1 MAAYDRNSVQDF
13 DLDRELRRLTRAL
26 TASIRDKKQK
36 SEVAREYEDHIYDAM
51 QNYML
56 GGMREEEAF
65 RAARDDLGDIDE
77 IAVMLG
83 DIHNQDKIPAE
94 VRRENILR
102 WSIIGVVSVTLYGLL
117 LWAWDIFVLQMTI
130 LIVGIILAVNLIIL
144 SSAYHKRRRAMKS
157 IRKYAK
163 ENGYRMQANRTVYT
177 SILYAADKPSVILE
191 NDTQYIKVRFLATL
205 HKNRVLHFLGRN
217 AYLVTHTYGNALLAR
232 SLCHP
237 IWMYLRP
244 YNIRPA
250 SRSGIVMMTADYEEN
265 AYALPTLERRHD
277 PRDKEV
283 HEVLIFNPA
292 PMRAFYREG
301 TTEVELLGGEQKDGV
316 WLHDIVS
323 FGTMLRK
330 LKGDL

>member
-13 DLDRELRRLTRAL
+13 ELDREVRRLTRAL

-56 GGMREEEAF
+56 GGMTEEDAF
-65 RAARDDLGDIDE
+65 SEVCEDLGDIDE
-77 IAVMLG
+77 IAATLG
-83 DIHNQDKIPAE
+83 DVHNQDKIPAD

-102 WSIIGVVSVTLYGLL
+102 WSIIGVVGVTLYGLL

-144 SSAYHKRRRAMKS
+144 SSAYHKRRRAMKTV
-157 IRKYAK
+157 RRYAK
-163 ENGYRMQANRTVYT
+163 ENGYQIQANRTVYT
-177 SILYAADKPSVILE
+177 SILYAADQPSVILE

-217 AYLVTHTYGNALLAR
+217 VYTTGAKLGALMITVPFNVGFQ
-232 SLCHP
+232 STM
-237 IWMYLRP
+237 WMRFIP
-244 YNIRPA
+244 WKRVVEI
-250 SRSGIVMMTADYEEN
+250 SEELPVD
-265 AYALPTLERRHD
+265 AVALPTLERRHD
-277 PRDKEV
+277 PLEKEV

-323 FGTMLRK
+323 FGTMLRRLRK
-330 LKGDL
+330 S

>member
-1 MAAYDRNSVQDF
+1 MSNDF
-13 DLDRELRRLTRAL
+13 DLDRQIKKMSAQLTKD
-26 TASIRDKKQK
+26 IRSK
-36 SEVAREYEDHIYDAM
+36 SEKSAVAREYEDHIYDAM
-51 QNYML
+51 QSYML
-56 GGMREEEAF
+56 GGMREEAAF
-65 RAARDDLGDIDE
+65 RAACDDLGDIDE

-83 DIHNQDKIPAE
+83 DIHNQDNIPE
-94 VRRENILR
+94 DVRRENILR
-102 WSIIGVVSVTLYGLL
+102 WSIIGIVGVTLYGLL

-130 LIVGIILAVNLIIL
+130 LIVGIILAVNIIIL
-144 SSAYHKRRRAMKS
+144 SLAYHKRRRAMKS

-163 ENGYRMQANRTVYT
+163 ENGFRIQANRTVYT

-217 AYLVTHTYGNALLAR
+217 VYTMSARVGMLAISTPFGVGFHAPPWR
-232 SLCHP
+232 RFLP
-237 IWMYLRP
+237 WAGRTLEI
-244 YNIRPA
+244 A
-250 SRSGIVMMTADYEEN
+250 EEY
-265 AYALPTLERRHD
+265 AVDAIALPTLERRHD

-316 WLHDIVS
+316 WLHDIIS
-323 FGTMLRK
+323 FGTMLGK
-330 LKGDL
+330 LQK

>member
-1 MAAYDRNSVQDF
+1 MSNCF
-13 DLDRELRRLTRAL
+13 DLDREIKKLIAQLTKD
-26 TASIRDKKQK
+26 IRSK
-36 SEVAREYEDHIYDAM
+36 SEKSAVAREYEDHIHDAM

-65 RAARDDLGDIDE
+65 RAACDDLGDIEE
-77 IAVMLG
+77 ISGLLG
-83 DIHNQDKIPAE
+83 DVHNQDKIPAD
-94 VRRENILR
+94 VRREIMIKRTIL
-102 WSIIGVVSVTLYGLL
+102 GVVFGALYLFLL
-117 LWAWDIFVLQMTI
+117 IVWDIFVVQMTV
-130 LIVGIILAVNLIIL
+130 LIVGLVLAINLWILL
-144 SSAYHKRRRAMKS
+144 SACHKRRRAMKS

-163 ENGYRMQANRTVYT
+163 ENGYRMQVNSTVYT
-177 SILYAADKPSVILE
+177 SIWRAADKPSVILE

-244 YNIRPA
+244 YNIIPA

-277 PRDKEV
+277 PRDKEI

-323 FGTMLRK
+323 FGTMLRN
-330 LKGDL
+330 LKGDF

>member
-13 DLDRELRRLTRAL
+13 DLDREVRRLTRAL

-56 GGMREEEAF
+56 GGMTEEDAF
-65 RAARDDLGDIDE
+65 SEVCEDLGDIDE
-77 IAVMLG
+77 IAATLG
-83 DIHNQDKIPAE
+83 DVHNQDKIPAD

-102 WSIIGVVSVTLYGLL
+102 WSIIGVVGVTLYGLL

-130 LIVGIILAVNLIIL
+130 LIVGIILAVNFIIL
-144 SSAYHKRRRAMKS
+144 SLAYHKRRRAMKS
-157 IRKYAK
+157 IRRYAK
-163 ENGYRMQANRTVYT
+163 ENGFRIQANRTVYT

-217 AYLVTHTYGNALLAR
+217 VYTTGAKIGALLITVPFNLGFQ
-232 SLCHP
+232 STM
-237 IWMYLRP
+237 WMRFIP
-244 YNIRPA
+244 WKRVVEISDEFPVDA
-250 SRSGIVMMTADYEEN
+250 I
-265 AYALPTLERRHD
+265 ALPTLERRHD
-277 PRDKEV
+277 PLEKEV

>member
-1 MAAYDRNSVQDF
+1 MSNDF
-13 DLDRELRRLTRAL
+13 DLDRQIKKMTAQLTKD
-26 TASIRDKKQK
+26 IRQK
-36 SEVAREYEDHIYDAM
+36 SEKAAVAREYEDHIYDAM

-56 GGMREEEAF
+56 GGMTEEDAF
-65 RAARDDLGDIDE
+65 SEVCEDLGDIDE
-77 IAVMLG
+77 IAATLG
-83 DIHNQDKIPAE
+83 DVHNQDKIPAD

-130 LIVGIILAVNLIIL
+130 LIVSIILAVNLIIL
-144 SSAYHKRRRAMKS
+144 SSAYHKRRRAMKTV
-157 IRKYAK
+157 RRYAK
-163 ENGYRMQANRTVYT
+163 ENGYRIQANRTVYT

-217 AYLVTHTYGNALLAR
+217 VYTTGAKLGALMITVPFNVGFQ
-232 SLCHP
+232 STM
-237 IWMYLRP
+237 WMRFIP
-244 YNIRPA
+244 WKRVVEI
-250 SRSGIVMMTADYEEN
+250 SEELPVD
-265 AYALPTLERRHD
+265 AVALPTLERGHD
-277 PRDKEV
+277 PLEKEV

-323 FGTMLRK
+323 FGTMLRRMRES
-330 LKGDL
+330 

>member
-1 MAAYDRNSVQDF
+1 MTEHNF
-13 DLDRELRRLTRAL
+13 NLDRELRRLTARL
-26 TASIRDKKQK
+26 TKDIRSK
-36 SEVAREYEDHIYDAM
+36 SEKTAVAREYEDHIYDAM

-65 RAARDDLGDIDE
+65 AAAVEDLGDIEE
-77 IAVMLG
+77 IAVFLS
-83 DIHNQDKIPAE
+83 DVHNQNKIPAE

-102 WSIIGVVSVTLYGLL
+102 WSIIGIVGVTLYGLL

-144 SSAYHKRRRAMKS
+144 SLAYHKRRRAMKS
-157 IRKYAK
+157 IRRYAK
-163 ENGYRMQANRTVYT
+163 ENGFWIQANRTVYT

-205 HKNRVLHFLGRN
+205 HKNRILHFLGRN
-217 AYLVTHTYGNALLAR
+217 VYTTSARIGMLAIATPFGVGFHAPPWR
-232 SLCHP
+232 RFLP
-237 IWMYLRP
+237 W
-244 YNIRPA
+244 
-250 SRSGIVMMTADYEEN
+250 SGRTLEIAEEY
-265 AYALPTLERRHD
+265 AVDAIALPTLERRHD
-277 PRDKEV
+277 PLEKEV

-323 FGTMLRK
+323 FGTMLKRMGR
-330 LKGDL
+330 L

>member
-13 DLDRELRRLTRAL
+13 ELDREVRRLTRAL

-56 GGMREEEAF
+56 GGMTEEDAF
-65 RAARDDLGDIDE
+65 SEVCEGLGDIDE
-77 IAVMLG
+77 IAATLG
-83 DIHNQDKIPAE
+83 DVHNQDKIPAD

-130 LIVGIILAVNLIIL
+130 LIVGIILAVNFIIL
-144 SSAYHKRRRAMKS
+144 SLAYHKRRRAMKS
-157 IRKYAK
+157 ICRYAK
-163 ENGYRMQANRTVYT
+163 ENGFRIQANRTVYT

-205 HKNRVLHFLGRN
+205 HKNRILHFLGRN
-217 AYLVTHTYGNALLAR
+217 VYTTGAKIGALLITVPFNLGFQ
-232 SLCHP
+232 STM
-237 IWMYLRP
+237 WMRFIP
-244 YNIRPA
+244 WKRVVEISDDFPVDA
-250 SRSGIVMMTADYEEN
+250 I
-265 AYALPTLERRHD
+265 ALPTLERRHD
-277 PRDKEV
+277 PLEKEV

>member
-36 SEVAREYEDHIYDAM
+36 NEVAGEYEDHICDAM

-65 RAARDDLGDIDE
+65 AAACEDLGDIDE
-77 IAVMLG
+77 IAATLG
-83 DIHNQDKIPAE
+83 DVHNQDKIPAD

-130 LIVGIILAVNLIIL
+130 LIVGIILAVNFIIL
-144 SSAYHKRRRAMKS
+144 SLAYHKRRRAMKS
-157 IRKYAK
+157 ICRYAK
-163 ENGYRMQANRTVYT
+163 ENGFRIQANRTVYT

-217 AYLVTHTYGNALLAR
+217 VYTTGAKIGALLITVPFNLGFQ
-232 SLCHP
+232 STM
-237 IWMYLRP
+237 WMRFIP
-244 YNIRPA
+244 WKRVVEISDDFPVDA
-250 SRSGIVMMTADYEEN
+250 I
-265 AYALPTLERRHD
+265 ALPTLERRHD
-277 PRDKEV
+277 PLEKEV

-330 LKGDL
+330 LKGDF

>member
-13 DLDRELRRLTRAL
+13 DLDREVRRLTRAL

-56 GGMREEEAF
+56 GGMTEEDAF
-65 RAARDDLGDIDE
+65 SEVCEDLGDIDE
-77 IAVMLG
+77 IAAMLS

-94 VRRENILR
+94 VHRENILR
-102 WSIIGVVSVTLYGLL
+102 WSIIGIVSVTLYGLL

-144 SSAYHKRRRAMKS
+144 SVAYHKRRRAMKTV
-157 IRKYAK
+157 RRYAK
-163 ENGYRMQANRTVYT
+163 ENGYQIQANRTVYT

-191 NDTQYIKVRFLATL
+191 NDTQYIKVQFLAPL

-217 AYLVTHTYGNALLAR
+217 VYTTGAKLGALMITVPFNVGFHSAM
-232 SLCHP
+232 
-237 IWMYLRP
+237 WMRFIP
-244 YNIRPA
+244 WKRVVEI
-250 SRSGIVMMTADYEEN
+250 SEELPVD
-265 AYALPTLERRHD
+265 AVALPTLERRHD
-277 PRDKEV
+277 PLEKEV

-323 FGTMLRK
+323 FGTMLRN
-330 LKGDL
+330 LKGDF

>member
-1 MAAYDRNSVQDF
+1 MAAYDHNSVQDF
-13 DLDRELRRLTRAL
+13 ELDREVRRLTRAL

-36 SEVAREYEDHIYDAM
+36 SEVAREYDDHIYDAM

-56 GGMREEEAF
+56 GGMNEEDAF
-65 RAARDDLGDIDE
+65 SEVCEDLGDIDE
-77 IAVMLG
+77 IAAMLS
-83 DIHNQDKIPAE
+83 DIHNQDKIPAD

-144 SSAYHKRRRAMKS
+144 SVAYHKRRRAMKS

-163 ENGYRMQANRTVYT
+163 ENGFRIQANRTVYT

-217 AYLVTHTYGNALLAR
+217 VYKIG
-232 SLCHP
+232 
-237 IWMYLRP
+237 
-244 YNIRPA
+244 
-250 SRSGIVMMTADYEEN
+250 
-265 AYALPTLERRHD
+265 
-277 PRDKEV
+277 
-283 HEVLIFNPA
+283 
-292 PMRAFYREG
+292 RAH
-301 TTEVELLGGEQKDGV
+301 V
-316 WLHDIVS
+316 
-323 FGTMLRK
+323 
-330 LKGDL
+330 

>member
-1 MAAYDRNSVQDF
+1 MSNDF
-13 DLDRELRRLTRAL
+13 DLDRQIKKMTAQLTKD
-26 TASIRDKKQK
+26 IRQK
-36 SEVAREYEDHIYDAM
+36 SEKAAVAREYDDHIHDAM

-56 GGMREEEAF
+56 GGMTEEDAF
-65 RAARDDLGDIDE
+65 SEVCEDLGDIDE
-77 IAVMLG
+77 IAATLG
-83 DIHNQDKIPAE
+83 DIHNQDKIPAD

-130 LIVGIILAVNLIIL
+130 LIVGIILAINLIIL
-144 SSAYHKRRRAMKS
+144 SLAYHKRRRAMKS
-157 IRKYAK
+157 IRRYAK
-163 ENGYRMQANRTVYT
+163 ENGFRIQANRTVYT

-217 AYLVTHTYGNALLAR
+217 VYTMSARVGMLAMATPFGVGFHAPPWR
-232 SLCHP
+232 RFLP
-237 IWMYLRP
+237 W
-244 YNIRPA
+244 
-250 SRSGIVMMTADYEEN
+250 SGRTLEIAEEY
-265 AYALPTLERRHD
+265 AVDAIALPTLERRHD
-277 PRDKEV
+277 PHEKEV

-330 LKGDL
+330 LKGDF

>member
-1 MAAYDRNSVQDF
+1 MSNDF
-13 DLDRELRRLTRAL
+13 DLDRQIKKMSAQLTKD
-26 TASIRDKKQK
+26 IRSK
-36 SEVAREYEDHIYDAM
+36 SEKSAVAREYEDHLYDAM

-56 GGMREEEAF
+56 GGMTEEAAF
-65 RAARDDLGDIDE
+65 SAAAEDLGDIDE

-83 DIHNQDKIPAE
+83 DIHNQDKIPAD

-102 WSIIGVVSVTLYGLL
+102 WSIITIVGVTLYGLL
-117 LWAWDIFVLQMTI
+117 LWAWDIFVLQMTL
-130 LIVGIILAVNLIIL
+130 LIVGIILAINFIIL

-157 IRKYAK
+157 IRRYAK
-163 ENGYRMQANRTVYT
+163 ENGYRIQANRTVYT

-244 YNIRPA
+244 YNIIPA

-277 PRDKEV
+277 PLEKEV

-330 LKGDL
+330 LKGDF

>member
-1 MAAYDRNSVQDF
+1 MAAHDDNGVYDFN
-13 DLDRELRRLTRAL
+13 LEAELRCLTRAL

-36 SEVAREYEDHIYDAM
+36 SSVAREYEDHIRDAM

-56 GGMREEEAF
+56 GGMREEAAF
-65 RAARDDLGDIDE
+65 RAAREDLGDIEE
-77 IAVMLG
+77 IAATLG
-83 DIHNQDKIPAE
+83 DVHNQDKIPAD

-102 WSIIGVVSVTLYGLL
+102 WSIIGVVGVTLYGLL
-117 LWAWDIFVLQMTI
+117 LWAWDIFVLQMTL
-130 LIVGIILAVNLIIL
+130 LIVGIILAINLIIL

-163 ENGYRMQANRTVYT
+163 ENGFRIQANRTVYT

-217 AYLVTHTYGNALLAR
+217 VYTTGAKIGALLITVPFNLGFQ
-232 SLCHP
+232 STM
-237 IWMYLRP
+237 WMRFIP
-244 YNIRPA
+244 WKRVVEISDEFPVDA
-250 SRSGIVMMTADYEEN
+250 I
-265 AYALPTLERRHD
+265 ALPTLERRHD
-277 PRDKEV
+277 PLEKEV

>member
-51 QNYML
+51 QHYML
-56 GGMREEEAF
+56 GGMTEEDAF
-65 RAARDDLGDIDE
+65 SEVCEDLGDIDE
-77 IAVMLG
+77 IAATLG
-83 DIHNQDKIPAE
+83 DIHNQDKIPAD

-130 LIVGIILAVNLIIL
+130 LIVGIILAINLIIL

-157 IRKYAK
+157 ICRYAK
-163 ENGYRMQANRTVYT
+163 ENGFRIQANRTVYT

-217 AYLVTHTYGNALLAR
+217 VYTTSARIGMLAIATPFGVGFHAPPWRRFLPWAGRTLEIADEYALDA
-232 SLCHP
+232 
-237 IWMYLRP
+237 I
-244 YNIRPA
+244 
-250 SRSGIVMMTADYEEN
+250 
-265 AYALPTLERRHD
+265 ALPTLERRHD
-277 PRDKEV
+277 PLEKEV

-330 LKGDL
+330 LKGDF

>member
-56 GGMREEEAF
+56 GGMREEAAF
-65 RAARDDLGDIDE
+65 RAACEDLGDIDE
-77 IAVMLG
+77 IAVTLG
-83 DIHNQDKIPAE
+83 DIHNQDKIPAD

-130 LIVGIILAVNLIIL
+130 LIVGIILAINLIIL
-144 SSAYHKRRRAMKS
+144 SSAYHKRRRAMKTV
-157 IRKYAK
+157 RRYAK
-163 ENGYRMQANRTVYT
+163 ENGYQIQANRTVYT

-217 AYLVTHTYGNALLAR
+217 VYTTGAKIGALLITVPFNLGFQ
-232 SLCHP
+232 STM
-237 IWMYLRP
+237 WMRFIP
-244 YNIRPA
+244 WKRVVEISDDFPVDA
-250 SRSGIVMMTADYEEN
+250 I
-265 AYALPTLERRHD
+265 ALPTLERRHD
-277 PRDKEV
+277 PLEKEV

-323 FGTMLRK
+323 FGTMLRRLRK
-330 LKGDL
+330 S